1 MDLSILS
8 ADVVGLLI
16 AVGVAALLYSSSGHG
31 GGTAYLALFALWGV
45 VPSTMRPLAL
55 VLNVVVAG
63 IGTTRL
69 VKEAVMPWRTLLL
82 LLLGSVPAAWVGA
95 LVTVSTQTYRGVLGL
110 LLLVAAARVVM
121 PAATKGDV
129 RHAAASAL
137 VAMGAGLGLLS
148 GMTGIG
154 GGIFLSPLLVLL
166 RLEPPRATA
175 GAAAAFI
182 VVNSLVGLVALGG
195 RGGLVLPTTLP
206 WFVGV
211 VVAGGL
217 LGSWAVARRLDPRR
231 LLMVLSLVLGLS
243 GVRLISEAMT

>member
-1 MDLSILS
+1 MDLSIVS
-8 ADVVGLLI
+8 ADVVGLLL

-63 IGTTRL
+63 IGTARL

-82 LLLGSVPAAWVGA
+82 LLLGSVPAAAVGA
-95 LVTVSTQTYRGVLGL
+95 LATVSTQTYRGVLGL
-110 LLLVAAARVVM
+110 LLLLAAARVVM
-121 PAATKGDV
+121 PTATSGPV
-129 RHAAASAL
+129 RPAPALGL
-137 VAMGAGLGLLS
+137 VAMGAGLGVLS

-154 GGIFLSPLLVLL
+154 GGIFLSPLLILL
-166 RLEPPRATA
+166 RLEPPRETA

-182 VVNSLVGLVALGG
+182 VVNSAVGLVALAG
-195 RGGLVLPTTLP
+195 RGGVQLPATLP
-206 WFVGV
+206 WFVTV

-217 LGSWAVARRLDPRR
+217 VGSWAVARRLDPRR
-231 LLMVLSLVLGLS
+231 LLIVLSVVLGLS
-243 GVRLISEAMT
+243 GLRLISEAMT